1 MIFFLILFLIY
12 ANNTYFSHAMVKRTN
27 AAFFENAY
35 YGVFLI
41 KAIFGVLARLFLEI

>member
-41 KAIFGVLARLFLEI
+41 KAILVF